1 MKQRVTFIHEAGGG
15 ISPESLDI
23 GQHGLKGPNLQ
34 AVRED
39 RFTWA
44 FDEIPDAF
52 KELAQNSEALHI
64 RWVSSAAYGTV
75 SPLISRMSPG
85 LHVFYTPA
93 KGQSIIGDTLCSAKK
108 RVFGGENDEYCQD
121 NDHFIKR
128 STNSHADTVA
138 DAVELQY
145 FELIKDITPFVDF
158 ITQHCASSDAACKSR
173 AGTLSTAATIDISWD
188 TTSES
193 LKVTA
198 QWPHGSHPLS
208 VASTPGHRT
217 EIGILGLDP
226 SAQAEAHELGISGA
240 LTVLD
245 TGKGPSPVMFAFPAR
260 HRQSDA
266 SFTSGF
272 VSPTGL
278 HPTLQLSFS
287 GSQPPVEDE
296 GSCTLNA
303 YFTLPKTIFA
313 DRYQLSDDLF
323 LASKNLTTLRHSTSP
338 VDLEAPAYATKV
350 WGSNVLL
357 ELAPPANAKTWTA
370 EVPLH
375 LRYLAPNTEGYA
387 DISVPYPAVFWACGA
402 GEGVEFPST
411 PFERAN
417 LGYDALFGS
426 KTVFWHVEP
435 KARVGDRLLS
445 DVRVPVLDVDDAP
458 WVRAGTAGAVVLGF
472 GWVLWV
478 LARAFLKTGYSRQ
491 AASTKKTQ

>member
-1 MKQRVTFIHEAGGG
+1 MKQRVTFIHKTGGG
-15 ISPESLDI
+15 INPESLDI
-23 GQHGLKGPNLQ
+23 GQHGIKGPDLE

-39 RFTWA
+39 RFTWGI
-44 FDEIPDAF
+44 DEIPNAF
-52 KELAQNSEALHI
+52 KELARDSKALHV
-64 RWVSSAAYGTV
+64 RWVSSAAYTTV
-75 SPLISRMSPG
+75 SPLISRVSPG
-85 LHVFYTPA
+85 LHIFYTPA
-93 KGQSIIGDTLCSAKK
+93 KGQSANGQAICAAKTSI
-108 RVFGGENDEYCQD
+108 FGGDSVDLCRGND
-121 NDHFIKR
+121 NFVKW
-128 STNSHADTVA
+128 STATHPQAP
-138 DAVELQY
+138 ELHY
-145 FELIKDITPFVDF
+145 YELIEDIAPFVDF
-158 ITQHCASSDAACKSR
+158 MSQHCAPSDAACTLR
-173 AGTLSTAATIDISWD
+173 ASTLSTAAAIDISWD

-217 EIGILGLDP
+217 EVGILGLDP
-226 SAQAEAHELGISGA
+226 SAQAEAHELGVSGA

-245 TGKGPSPVMFAFPAR
+245 TGKGPSPVMFAFPTR
-260 HRQSDA
+260 HRQSGA

-272 VSPTGL
+272 LPPTGL
-278 HPTLQLSFS
+278 HPTLQLSLT
-287 GSQPPVEDE
+287 GPRPPAGQEE

-323 LASKNLTTLRHSTSP
+323 LASKNLTALRHSTSP

-350 WGSNVLL
+350 WGSSILL
-357 ELAPPANAKTWTA
+357 ELAPPARAAAWTA

-387 DISVPYPAVFWACGA
+387 DISVPYPAVFWACDV

-417 LGYDALFGS
+417 LGYDALFGP

-435 KARVGDRLLS
+435 RPRAGNRLLS

-458 WVRAGTAGAVVLGF
+458 WVRVGTAAAVVLGF

-478 LARAFLKTGYSRQ
+478 LVRAFLTTGHSRQ
-491 AASTKKTQ
+491 TVSVKKTQ